1 MSLLA
6 IKKQCFQH
14 FGMRFM
20 VDRYDWHTYFMSIA
34 VQVATRSTC
43 VKRQVGALLVK
54 NRKIIGTGYNGS
66 PSGVVHCIDVGCK
79 RIQAGFGKD
88 EGVHVCRSVHAE
100 QNAIIQAGLYG
111 DLVEGSTL
119 YCTAKPCYICA
130 KMIVNAAVSVVVC
143 LPGRDDIDTD
153 ELFDDVGIEV
163 VVLRNFSST

>member
-1 MSLLA
+1 
-6 IKKQCFQH
+6 
-14 FGMRFM
+14 M
-20 VDRYDWHTYFMSIA
+20 VDRYDWHTYFMNIA

-54 NRKIIGTGYNGS
+54 NRKILGTGYNGS

-79 RIQAGFGKD
+79 RVQAGFGKD

-163 VVLRNFSST
+163 VVLRNFSSTSITNYPKG